1 MGMGCMVRT
10 QVVDGITGVT
20 KMMQETW
27 TNNEITTLLEGLNK
41 ATKDM
46 VPRRHYMNVLKSL
59 ASVQTTIE
67 RLREGVRNKALYDE
81 ASMVLDVLE
90 GILNETGA
98 GVLGEMITI
107 EERTK
112 LNAEMI
118 MKNYKWRKK

>member
-1 MGMGCMVRT
+1 MGMGCMVCT
-10 QVVDGITGVT
+10 EMVDGITGVT

>member
-1 MGMGCMVRT
+1 MGRLVRT
-10 QVVDGITGVT
+10 EMVDGITGVAE
-20 KMMQETW
+20 MMQETW
-27 TNNEITTLLEGLNK
+27 TNNEIRTLLEGLNE

-46 VPRRHYMNVLKSL
+46 VPRRHYTNVLKSL

>member
-1 MGMGCMVRT
+1 MVMGRLVRT
-10 QVVDGITGVT
+10 EMVDGITGVT

-27 TNNEITTLLEGLNK
+27 TNNKITTLLEGLNE

-81 ASMVLDVLE
+81 ASMVLNVLE

-112 LNAEMI
+112 LNAEMM

>member
-10 QVVDGITGVT
+10 KVVDGITGVT

-90 GILNETGA
+90 GILNDTGV

>member
-10 QVVDGITGVT
+10 EVVDGVTGVT
-20 KMMQETW
+20 EMMQETW

-90 GILNETGA
+90 GILNDTGV

>member
-10 QVVDGITGVT
+10 EMVDGITGVT
-20 KMMQETW
+20 EMMQETW

-112 LNAEMI
+112 LNAEM
-118 MKNYKWRKK
+118 MMRNYKWRKK

>member
-10 QVVDGITGVT
+10 KVVDGITGVT

-112 LNAEMI
+112 LNAEM
-118 MKNYKWRKK
+118 MMRNYKWRKK

>member
-1 MGMGCMVRT
+1 
-10 QVVDGITGVT
+10 
-20 KMMQETW
+20 MMQETW
-27 TNNEITTLLEGLNK
+27 TNNEIRTLLEGLNE

-46 VPRRHYMNVLKSL
+46 VPRRHYTNVLKSL

-90 GILNETGA
+90 GILNDTGV

>member
-10 QVVDGITGVT
+10 KVVDGITGVT

>member
-1 MGMGCMVRT
+1 MGCMVRT
-10 QVVDGITGVT
+10 EVVDGVTGVA